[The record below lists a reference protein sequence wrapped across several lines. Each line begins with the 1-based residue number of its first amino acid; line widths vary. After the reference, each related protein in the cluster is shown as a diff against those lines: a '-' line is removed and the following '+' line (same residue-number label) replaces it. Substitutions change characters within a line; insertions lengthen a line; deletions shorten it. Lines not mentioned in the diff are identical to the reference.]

1 MWCSQLGLFFTGL
14 FFARRS
20 TKLHKPKLLITE
32 ETIGMA
38 AGILYIHT
46 VCTYSNDKTA
56 CIAKGC
62 LPDIWVC

>member
-1 MWCSQLGLFFTGL
+1 MGRSGEDQRHPETVVPNVMFTTWTLFTGL

-38 AGILYIHT
+38 AGIL
-46 VCTYSNDKTA
+46 
-56 CIAKGC
+56 
-62 LPDIWVC
+62 